1 MTAVSSVSS
10 GLTSSTTATD
20 RVPMQT
26 LGQNDFLQL
35 LVAQMSS
42 QDPMNPTKDSDFIAQ
57 MAQFSSLEQSKSMQA
72 DIASM
77 TTQMQLQQANSLLG
91 RNVTVAFPDSTT
103 MSGNVSGIM
112 FEAGT
117 PKIVVNGL
125 PFDLSQVKTI
135 APSNTAPNPTER
147 ILL

>member
-1 MTAVSSVSS
+1 MTPVSSVSS

-26 LGQNDFLQL
+26 LGQNDFLKL

-91 RNVTVAFPDSTT
+91 RNVTVAISDSTT